1 MRMLIVC
8 NHISAVFIQRIRQHL
23 CAGIHPLTPAR
34 GRLKTHAQARRRDA
48 QLPDIIA
55 IAQYHQ
61 IARLAII
68 GQHIHPRR
76 REAVCIIC
84 KKRFRP
90 IHRQIIARERAAARR
105 AESLKLAQI
114 HSIVGIVAFRA
125 HIKLALMFHHIAL
138 QVRAVRFPQPEK
150 LILAKQHQHI
160 FMQRVHTHHR
170 IFELAVIALQQSQV
184 IAQAIGRHT
193 DIAQFAIKC
202 AGINQVAPRFIR
214 AHIPRKTRL
223 RRVFVRLSHK
233 KYPHRFDEGIVA
245 FF

>member
-48 QLPDIIA
+48 HLADIA
-55 IAQYHQ
+55 AAAQHQ
-61 IARLAII
+61 QIRHRAAVV
-68 GQHIHPRR
+68 QHIYTRIR
-76 REAVCIIC
+76 QRVRIIC

-90 IHRQIIARERAAARR
+90 VYRQIITRERAAARH

-184 IAQAIGRHT
+184 IAQAIGCHA
-193 DIAQFAIKC
+193 DMAQFAIKC
-202 AGINQVAPRFIR
+202 AGINQVAPRLVG
-214 AHIPRKTRL
+214 AHIPRKICL

>member
-61 IARLAII
+61 IAGLAII

-90 IHRQIIARERAAARR
+90 VYRQIIARERAAARR

-202 AGINQVAPRFIR
+202 AGINQVAPRLVG
-214 AHIPRKTRL
+214 AHIPRKICL
-223 RRVFVRLSHK
+223 RRVLVRLSHK
-233 KYPHRFDEGIVA
+233 KYPHRFDGGIVRQ
-245 FF
+245 F